1 MVTVQLICAFV
12 LTYAKSRFSHYAAY
26 LFLYVKATLETTIG
40 NSNPSRSKYI
50 QPTSILEGLRV
61 MLANRLSTT
70 GMDWGKNF
78 QKFNSGT

>member
-1 MVTVQLICAFV
+1 MLLTIRLSNYVVEWRKMFYTFLI
-12 LTYAKSRFSHYAAY
+12 
-26 LFLYVKATLETTIG
+26 LYIQATLETTIG

-70 GMDWGKNF
+70 GMEWGKNF
-78 QKFNSGT
+78 QKYNSGT